1 MRWKHESKREKAR
14 TPREHPSEQFRIEL
28 CKTNSYFPAG
38 GINRCFLNTAHSKK
52 PILALVRFHRQ
63 RTDPSQAEHH
73 VPIRVRAN
81 HAQPS

>member
-1 MRWKHESKREKAR
+1 MRWKHESERAKAR
-14 TPREHPSEQFRIEL
+14 TPSKHSSEQFRIEL
-28 CKTNSYFPAG
+28 CETSSYFPAG
-38 GINRCFLNTAHSKK
+38 GIDWRFLNTAHSKK
-52 PILALVRFHRQ
+52 PIPALVRFHRQ